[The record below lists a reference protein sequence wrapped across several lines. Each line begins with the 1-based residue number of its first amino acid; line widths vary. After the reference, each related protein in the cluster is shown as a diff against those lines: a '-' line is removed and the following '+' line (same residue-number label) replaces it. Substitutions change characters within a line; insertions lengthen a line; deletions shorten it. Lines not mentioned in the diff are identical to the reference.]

1 MQIVGR
7 ITDEPLRSLL
17 GYLALHNLH
26 FQPIS
31 RGLLNLKDVV
41 YYLGVTVFFL
51 ECSVRSLES
60 WRWRE

>member
-1 MQIVGR
+1 M
-7 ITDEPLRSLL
+7 LNSLL
-17 GYLALHNLH
+17 NYVALHNLH
-26 FQPIS
+26 FLPIS
-31 RGLLNLKDVV
+31 RGLLHLRDVV